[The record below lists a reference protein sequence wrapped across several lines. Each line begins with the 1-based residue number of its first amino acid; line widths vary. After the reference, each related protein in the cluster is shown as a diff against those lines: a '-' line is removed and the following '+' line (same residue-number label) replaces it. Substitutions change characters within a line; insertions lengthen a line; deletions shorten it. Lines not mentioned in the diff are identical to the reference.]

1 MRDHMQGSTVM
12 TDSEWH
18 DLSWYQESWVPVVGS
33 IVMVVLLIAAVV
45 WLIDGIH
52 KYAYWWKRNDE

>member
-1 MRDHMQGSTVM
+1 M